1 MKAWI
6 NITIVVLAL
15 LLLVGAYSA
24 GRQSVTCPVPEPS
37 DSLMVEAAR
46 IRAELDMATAETLR
60 LRSLLDSAD
69 AAPKPTIKSR
79 IDDAQSL
86 RSGDPLRA
94 LIERLDAAPDS
105 L

>member
-6 NITIVVLAL
+6 NIVVLAL

-24 GRQSVTCPVPEPS
+24 GRQSITCPVPES
-37 DSLMVEAAR
+37 IDSLMVEAAR

-69 AAPKPTIKSR
+69 ATPKPTIKSR
-79 IDDAQSL
+79 IDDAQAL
-86 RSGDPLRA
+86 RSGSPLRA

>member
-1 MKAWI
+1 MKSAHI
-6 NITIVVLAL
+6 IALAALAVAL
-15 LLLVGAYSA
+15 LAGTWFA
-24 GRQSVTCPVPEPS
+24 GRASVTCPVPELS
-37 DSLMVEAAR
+37 DSLITEAAR

-94 LIERLDAAPDS
+94 LIERLDAASDS